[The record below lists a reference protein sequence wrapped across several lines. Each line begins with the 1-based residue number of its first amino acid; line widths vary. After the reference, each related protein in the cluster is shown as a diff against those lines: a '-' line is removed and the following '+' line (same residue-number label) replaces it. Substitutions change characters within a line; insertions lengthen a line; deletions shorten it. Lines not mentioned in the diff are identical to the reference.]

1 VTARRATEPGAQLA
15 FDIFVDRILGFVGSY
30 WLKLG
35 GALDA
40 LVFSGGIGEHSVE
53 LRKAVVDRC
62 ACLGCAIS
70 ARANEGVD
78 RETTR
83 HVVDV
88 GMSSVA
94 PRVLV
99 CRTDEQ
105 VGSLRR
111 TRLLLFVL
119 IYFYFFSLS
128 FCSWRWRESAHSSP
142 GFGNERCDGAVCLL
156 MRGQRGRTS
165 YSIVMFRSWDM
176 PRVID

>member
-1 VTARRATEPGAQLA
+1 VASRRAIEPGAQLA

-62 ACLGCAIS
+62 ACLGCVVS

-88 GMSSVA
+88 GTSSAA

-105 VGSLRR
+105 VGLLRR
-111 TRLLLFVL
+111 TRLLPFVL
-119 IYFYFFSLS
+119 TRVLFYFLQLEMA
-128 FCSWRWRESAHSSP
+128 RECALEP
-142 GFGNERCDGAVCLL
+142 KFWG
-156 MRGQRGRTS
+156 
-165 YSIVMFRSWDM
+165 
-176 PRVID
+176 